1 MTTLRACDPERAAVT
16 LAITTRHGHGNPML
30 SLLSILIGTVAL
42 ILAIPAILPL
52 LGWLNWLI
60 VPIALFGALIGQFSS
75 GTGARNFCLAV
86 AAFCMLRLWAGGGL
100 F

>member
-1 MTTLRACDPERAAVT
+1 
-16 LAITTRHGHGNPML
+16 ML